1 MPIIFNQCDFVFQK
15 QYAVLLDG
23 PPDMASPAPK
33 RKALASVDE
42 QSRTDEM
49 KHNLEVEEKRANQM
63 KLLIQKLLM
72 ADVSGYVQIIVYI
85 VFFVCFVILA
95 EAICVPDWNS
105 KFYRKPKFSLTFLR
119 W

>member
-85 VFFVCFVILA
+85 VFFLFVL
-95 EAICVPDWNS
+95 S
-105 KFYRKPKFSLTFLR
+105 F
-119 W
+119 

>member
-1 MPIIFNQCDFVFQK
+1 M
-15 QYAVLLDG
+15 DG

-72 ADVSGYVQIIVYI
+72 ADVSGHVLY
-85 VFFVCFVILA
+85 CILG
-95 EAICVPDWNS
+95 ITL
-105 KFYRKPKFSLTFLR
+105 RGLLSLFLCALGA
-119 W
+119 

>member
-1 MPIIFNQCDFVFQK
+1 MPIVFNQCDFAFQK

-42 QSRTDEM
+42 QNRTDEM

-72 ADVSGYVQIIVYI
+72 ADVSGYVQIVVYPYKLSMQR
-85 VFFVCFVILA
+85 VKTKV
-95 EAICVPDWNS
+95 
-105 KFYRKPKFSLTFLR
+105 RFSLKFVSPVGNADGFS
-119 W
+119 

>member
-1 MPIIFNQCDFVFQK
+1 
-15 QYAVLLDG
+15 
-23 PPDMASPAPK
+23 MASPAPK

-42 QSRTDEM
+42 QNRTDEM

-85 VFFVCFVILA
+85 FFSFVILA
-95 EAICVPDWNS
+95 EAIWVPDWNS
-105 KFYRKPKFSLTFLR
+105 KFYKKPNFSFNFLH
-119 W
+119 

>member
-1 MPIIFNQCDFVFQK
+1 VPIIFDQYNFVFQK

-42 QSRTDEM
+42 QNRTDEM

-72 ADVSGYVQIIVYI
+72 ADVSGYVQIIVYL
-85 VFFVCFVILA
+85 VLFVLSF
-95 EAICVPDWNS
+95 
-105 KFYRKPKFSLTFLR
+105 
-119 W
+119 